1 MEAHGGLVLEARSDC
16 LIQFRKAA
24 TVGLSFHS
32 FPPSG
37 THKMGILKHES
48 ADKGGNLLT
57 SNQAIPMDLFDVTK
71 AIPCPLKVRASL
83 VTQKKEE
90 EKCEKEN

>member
-1 MEAHGGLVLEARSDC
+1 
-16 LIQFRKAA
+16 
-24 TVGLSFHS
+24 
-32 FPPSG
+32 
-37 THKMGILKHES
+37 MGILKHES

-71 AIPCPLKVRASL
+71 AIPCPLKVRASSM
-83 VTQKKEE
+83 TQKKE